1 MPHRSG
7 ETGFKTTSF
16 TCRKPHVVVTERF
29 SDGRLGRQLVKQLP
43 DDYAFPDC
51 LDVCVA
57 TRDELLVES
66 DAEQFSIEVSM
77 RTAKGAACEHE
88 GGDYV
93 CGGGFGRNYNAKLQD
108 REKNLGTWL
117 LDFFKQAD
125 AKLAATGSQRRAV
138 TFQEFH
144 DVLEIM
150 RRGLAAWFTVKR
162 LKLFNVPKKTPVLA
176 VGFNDM
182 LIKTLALSQFESI
195 GRYRSFC
202 DTTTKLD
209 ENMKFEIQ
217 WAAIC
222 EYAQLPHKPVA
233 YVCKNKIAEMR
244 REQQAILSQLKQE
257 KKKKKEKEKKQWL
270 EARRRLIYGRDSPD
284 NDRPDNDRETQLA
297 RTRSALVQPRI
308 IQFGAG
314 EASARPAERASARPA
329 ERASARPAERA
340 DRAMPPVPSF
350 GPSRTSAAV
359 PLFGAGRAVN
369 GSGLPPWMRKQ

>member
-257 KKKKKEKEKKQWL
+257 KKKKKEKEKKKQKDKDL
-270 EARRRLIYGRDSPD
+270 SSEVPALHGSTTATTSNPST
-284 NDRPDNDRETQLA
+284 NASSTSSGKFVKSS
-297 RTRSALVQPRI
+297 SALNSNECTPLVDANTSH
-308 IQFGAG
+308 GAG
-314 EASARPAERASARPA
+314 SGGQAPKHK
-329 ERASARPAERA
+329 A
-340 DRAMPPVPSF
+340 DKGHCGCCIVM
-350 GPSRTSAAV
+350 
-359 PLFGAGRAVN
+359 
-369 GSGLPPWMRKQ
+369 